1 MVRRIIAI
9 CMTVLILATLPICVQ
24 ATDARTVTVIPK
36 LSFVGT
42 TANCSAIV
50 IGASAN
56 DSLYAVIKLWYGSTC
71 LKTWTATGTGIIR
84 FDDTLGVTINREYT
98 LTIDTTVNNISNQ
111 TVSISGRCQ

>member
-9 CMTVLILATLPICVQ
+9 CMAVLILATLPICVQ
-24 ATDARTVTVIPK
+24 AANARTVTVIPK

-50 IGASAN
+50 IGTSAN
-56 DSLYAVIKLWYGSTC
+56 DSINAVIKLWYGSTC
-71 LKTWTATGTGIIR
+71 LKTWTVTGTGNIR
-84 FDDTLGVTINREYT
+84 FDDTFGVTINREYT
-98 LTIDTTVNNISNQ
+98 LTVDATVNNISNP